1 MARYS
6 PTVRLLARGAA
17 DYLARGPI
25 KNQRRIVGVLVE
37 VKHSQN
43 RPACQHVEGLRIA
56 NRPKAAAVVKDSSR
70 QHTRTAGGGSGGT
83 GQNPGAPLDGVVSRL
98 RGHGDRFG
106 QRRHRVYFFPAHI
119 IGELRVPSWRTAAYP
134 RAEKAQK

>member
-25 KNQRRIVGVLVE
+25 NNQRRIVGVLVE

-43 RPACQHVEGLRIA
+43 RPARQHVEGLRIA
-56 NRPKAAAVVKDSSR
+56 NFDEAKHGRRIVQAVINVVPLSEAEM
-70 QHTRTAGGGSGGT
+70 TRNGGRTPNPQRSLKTPAGST
-83 GQNPGAPLDGVVSRL
+83 PVPQEVVPAEPVRIPGLPLMAS
-98 RGHGDRFG
+98 
-106 QRRHRVYFFPAHI
+106 
-119 IGELRVPSWRTAAYP
+119 
-134 RAEKAQK
+134 

>member
-56 NRPKAAAVVKDSSR
+56 NRPKAPVVFDEAEHGRRIVQAVINVV
-70 QHTRTAGGGSGGT
+70 
-83 GQNPGAPLDGVVSRL
+83 PLSEARND
-98 RGHGDRFG
+98 
-106 QRRHRVYFFPAHI
+106 
-119 IGELRVPSWRTAAYP
+119 
-134 RAEKAQK
+134 